1 MKQKNVKQRFWG
13 LASVRAALLLP
24 LLLFAAIHGVSAGGR
39 GGESAAPRGTQAAAP
54 GPFGA
59 YTPPIELT
67 AVKNLGAGNLL
78 FPPGDSIDNNVWT
91 RYYQEVLGVK
101 VKYTWTTNEQQYA
114 QKVNIAITSNDIPDI
129 MMVNNVQLKMMH
141 ENGQARDMTAILPE
155 YLAPFTREVIYQ
167 DNGDAIKS
175 ATFDGKLYA
184 IPLTGF
190 GLSSAM
196 VLWVRTDWLTR
207 LGLSIPKTPEE
218 FLAVANAF
226 TNRDPDGNGR
236 KDTFGLAVYKDLFE
250 GGFACLEGFFNMYGA
265 YPHIWVPSGAGLEFG
280 SVQPAAKTALGVLQ
294 DMYRAGLLD
303 PEFGVKDALKVAE
316 DVMAGRFGLMFG
328 QFWNAAWIN
337 AAKVANPAIEWVPVS
352 IPFSAAGKA
361 QMPFGTTS
369 YAVISARSKNPE
381 AAVKLLNLQLE
392 KTYGAT
398 AESTRFN
405 ITPDGFSPYA
415 YTVLGIEPGMKNFD
429 AAAAVSSAIN
439 NRDPSRLNEE
449 QLNYYEMSL
458 KSLAGDHDNNNWH
471 QLKMFGPGGS
481 LTVIRGYWDRGKVQ
495 PDQFFGVPTPAMTE
509 KLSTLNKQVLTDYTG
524 IILGTPLDSGW
535 DSFIRSFGVLG
546 GSRMTAEVNE
556 WYRAR

>member
-1 MKQKNVKQRFWG
+1 MKERLKGR
-13 LASVRAALLLP
+13 SVFAAALLVALMC
-24 LLLFAAIHGVSAGGR
+24 AAIVDVSAGAR
-39 GGESAAPRGTQAAAP
+39 RQDGGSAPQGASRAAP
-54 GPFGA
+54 GPFGK
-59 YTPPIELT
+59 YDPPVEVT

-91 RYYQEVLGVK
+91 RYYEEVLGIK
-101 VKYTWTTNEQQYA
+101 LKYTWTTNEQQYA
-114 QKVNIAITSNDIPDI
+114 QKVNISITSNDIPDI
-129 MMVNNVQLKMMH
+129 MVVNNVQLKMMH
-141 ENGQARDMTAILPE
+141 ENGQLMDMTTILPQ

-184 IPLTGF
+184 VPLTGF
-190 GLSSAM
+190 GLGSAM

-218 FLAVANAF
+218 LLAVADAF

-236 KDTFGLAVYKDLFE
+236 KDTFGLAIYKDLFE

-265 YPHIWVPSGAGLEFG
+265 YPHIWVPVGNGLGFG
-280 SVQPAAKTALGVLQ
+280 SIQPAAKTALGALQ
-294 DMYRAGLLD
+294 DMYRRGLLD
-303 PEFGVKDALKVAE
+303 PEFGVKDAPKVAE

-337 AAKVANPAIEWVPVS
+337 SGKVANPAMEWVPVS
-352 IPFSAAGKA
+352 IPFSPAGKA
-361 QMPFGTTS
+361 QIPFGTTT
-369 YAVISARSKNPE
+369 YAVISAKSRNPE
-381 AAVKLLNLQLE
+381 AAVKMLNLQLE
-392 KTYGAT
+392 KSYGAT

-405 ITPDGFSPYA
+405 ITPDGFGPYA
-415 YTVLGIEPGMKNFD
+415 YTPLAVEPGMKNFD
-429 AAAAVSSAIN
+429 AATAVTDAIN
-439 NRDPSRLNEE
+439 RRDPSKLNEE

-481 LTVIRGYWDRGKVQ
+481 LTVMRGYWDSGKYQ
-495 PDQFFGVPTPAMTE
+495 ADQFFGVPTPTMTE

-524 IILGTPLDSGW
+524 IILGAPLDAGW
-535 DSFIRSFGVLG
+535 DNFVRNFGTLG
-546 GSRMTAEVNE
+546 GTQMTAEVNE